1 MSRESAAGVNADTGS
16 YPQIYEKLKTVLL
29 PDEGFAKQYNDLAL
43 PYLKARREDLELT
56 GSAEEIRLKA
66 SYFKADDA
74 SGNVLIVHGFTE
86 FIDKYGELIYY
97 FLRFGLNVFMY
108 EQRGHGGSSRQ
119 LPDTHLTHVDRFSDY
134 VEDLEKVTASLPQNG
149 LPWYLYCHS
158 MGGGVSALYLEAH
171 SEPLFR
177 RAAMSSPMLSPST
190 AGLPRWVPEF
200 ILGTVNFFGG
210 AKKHFVFSKP
220 YEGREVQTDPDFRSR
235 ERFENY
241 QDLKLC
247 TPEHYNN
254 APTNSWSYQALRITK
269 KILAKGRPES
279 VRIPVRIFFSGH
291 DDTVEEKPVEE
302 FCARLPEAE
311 LIRIPGAS
319 HEIFMAYNDSLA
331 GYLTELIGF
340 LLLG

>member
-1 MSRESAAGVNADTGS
+1 MVILCGQMLYRFSEA
-16 YPQIYEKLKTVLL
+16 ICKMLC
-29 PDEGFAKQYNDLAL
+29 
-43 PYLKARREDLELT
+43 
-56 GSAEEIRLKA
+56 
-66 SYFKADDA
+66 
-74 SGNVLIVHGFTE
+74 
-86 FIDKYGELIYY
+86 Y

-108 EQRGHGGSSRQ
+108 EQRGHGGSTRQ
-119 LPDTHLTHVDRFSDY
+119 LEDTHLTHVDRFSDY
-134 VEDLEKVTASLPQNG
+134 VADMEKVTEALPQNG
-149 LPWYLYCHS
+149 LPWHLYCHS
-158 MGGGVSALYLEAH
+158 MGGGVSSLFLEKH
-171 SEPLFR
+171 PDPFFR

-190 AGLPRWVPEF
+190 AGLPGWIPSA
-200 ILGTVNFFGG
+200 ILGTVKLFGG
-210 AKKHFVFSKP
+210 GKKHFIFSKP
-220 YEGREVQTDPDFRSR
+220 YVGREVQTDPDYRSM

-254 APTNSWSYQALRITK
+254 APTNNWSYQALSIQK

-279 VRIPVRIFFSGH
+279 LRLPVRIFFSGH
-291 DDTVEEKPVEE
+291 DDTVKEEPVEE

-340 LLLG
+340 MLLG